1 MTTVLPLP
9 LSYVGETG
17 RQILFPT
24 LLLDGAQAVLVDCGY
39 PGSLPLLEAALRP
52 LGLRAADLTGVFLTH
67 HDDDHVGGLAQLK
80 RAVPHLPV
88 MTGAEEAPYLSGA
101 RKSLRLAQADAP
113 ALRRLFYDTVHA
125 VCAADYTP
133 AQLDAWA
140 TADYDAAAWES
151 SLLSRT
157 TLAAEEDGRLLGFG
171 NIGPDGYLDLLYV
184 RKDCQHQGIATVL
197 CDFLETLYP
206 VDRATVHASI
216 TARPFFEAR
225 GYRVLRAQQVERRG
239 QLLTNYVMEK
249 EMV

>member
-39 PGSLPLLEAALRP
+39 PG
-52 LGLRAADLTGVFLTH
+52 
-67 HDDDHVGGLAQLK
+67 
-80 RAVPHLPV
+80 
-88 MTGAEEAPYLSGA
+88 
-101 RKSLRLAQADAP
+101 
-113 ALRRLFYDTVHA
+113 
-125 VCAADYTP
+125 
-133 AQLDAWA
+133 
-140 TADYDAAAWES
+140 
-151 SLLSRT
+151 
-157 TLAAEEDGRLLGFG
+157 
-171 NIGPDGYLDLLYV
+171 YLDLLYIH
-184 RKDCQHQGIATVL
+184 RDCQHQGVASAL

-206 VDRATVHASI
+206 VDRITVHASM

-239 QLLTNYVMEK
+239 QRLTNYVMEK

>member
-101 RKSLRLAQADAP
+101 RKSLRLAQAE
-113 ALRRLFYDTVHA
+113 
-125 VCAADYTP
+125 
-133 AQLDAWA
+133 AWA
-140 TADYDAAAWES
+140 PADYDAAAWES

>member
-39 PGSLPLLEAALRP
+39 PGSLPLLEAPLRP

-101 RKSLRLAQADAP
+101 RKSLRLGP
-113 ALRRLFYDTVHA
+113 RGLRCRRLGIVPPEPDHPGGGGGRAAPGLREHRSRRLSGSA
-125 VCAADYTP
+125 VCP
-133 AQLDAWA
+133 
-140 TADYDAAAWES
+140 
-151 SLLSRT
+151 
-157 TLAAEEDGRLLGFG
+157 
-171 NIGPDGYLDLLYV
+171 
-184 RKDCQHQGIATVL
+184 
-197 CDFLETLYP
+197 
-206 VDRATVHASI
+206 
-216 TARPFFEAR
+216 
-225 GYRVLRAQQVERRG
+225 
-239 QLLTNYVMEK
+239 
-249 EMV
+249 